1 MNTENEL
8 SDRKAEAERAGGR
21 NRENGPDKV
30 EHWSKPKLRMKSKVS
45 MGGSGRSASKGSW
58 EPGIYSEQQRP
69 APEDTMSIHVPV
81 AALYPASS

>member
-45 MGGSGRSASKGSW
+45 MGGSGRSASKGS
-58 EPGIYSEQQRP
+58 
-69 APEDTMSIHVPV
+69 
-81 AALYPASS
+81 